1 MSCLREARH
10 LAGEGDSASRPG
22 TLGGQIRPARLAP
35 ALVMQLMKQRPV
47 AFFFEGLVLAAWLS
61 ARADQTDVLIQAEME
76 RRQIPGLSLAV
87 CRAGKLLKA
96 QGYGLANLELAVPAR
111 KETVFEIGS
120 VTKQFTATLVLKLM
134 EEGKLGLDEKISRYL
149 GELPAAW
156 SNITVR
162 HLLTH
167 TSGLRNYTGLPG
179 MEASKHLT
187 RADFIKALAPH
198 PLDFPPGESWSYCN
212 TGYNLLGFILEKVSG
227 KSYWQLLEERIF
239 KPLGMAATQS
249 RDLKTIIPRR
259 AAGYEKENGKRI
271 NRDSDLTDV
280 FSAGAIASTVLDLAK
295 WDAALDTD
303 KLLQRS
309 SREQM
314 WAPVRLNGGQ
324 THPYGF
330 GWGLEEFEGRRNIG
344 HGGSTSGFSASLQRF
359 PDDRLTVI
367 VLCNSGENGVASAL
381 AKSVARIYFDAHPR
395 RSTSLR

>member
-1 MSCLREARH
+1 
-10 LAGEGDSASRPG
+10 
-22 TLGGQIRPARLAP
+22 
-35 ALVMQLMKQRPV
+35 MQFMKHRPV
-47 AFFFEGLVLAAWLS
+47 AVLFECLLLAALLP
-61 ARADQTDVLIQAEME
+61 ARADQTDVLIKAEME

-87 CRAGKLLKA
+87 CRAGKLIKA
-96 QGYGLANLELAVPAR
+96 RGYGLANLELAVPVR
-111 KETVFEIGS
+111 PDTVFEIGS
-120 VTKQFTATLVLKLM
+120 VTKQFTAALVLMLM

-156 SNITVR
+156 SNITLR

-227 KSYWQLLEERIF
+227 KSYWQLLDERIF
-239 KPLGMAATQS
+239 KPLGMTATQS

-259 AAGYEKENGKRI
+259 AAGYEKAQGKLI

-314 WAPVRLNGGQ
+314 WAPVRLNRGQ
-324 THPYGF
+324 THAYGF

-367 VLCNSGENGVASAL
+367 VLCNSGENGVAGAL

-395 RSTSLR
+395 RSTSLP